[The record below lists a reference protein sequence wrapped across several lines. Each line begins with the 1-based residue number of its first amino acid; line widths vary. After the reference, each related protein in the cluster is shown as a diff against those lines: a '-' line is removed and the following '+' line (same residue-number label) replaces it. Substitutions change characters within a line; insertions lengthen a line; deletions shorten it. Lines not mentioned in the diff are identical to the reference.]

1 MAGTVAGHDGV
12 DGPLTASV
20 CQSWVRQRTNQREPS
35 MTEITRIGVDIA
47 KNVFEVHA
55 VNAQE
60 QVVVR
65 RSLRRNQVL
74 AWFGKLPACLI
85 GMEACGTANHW
96 ARELSTLGHTVRL
109 IPPAYAKAYVRRNKN
124 DAADAAAIC
133 EAASRPSMRLVAM
146 KTVEQQ
152 AAAGVHRVRD
162 LLMKQSRMLANQIR
176 GLIAEFGIVAVKGR
190 RGLGELLAILADKDD
205 QRLPA

>member
-1 MAGTVAGHDGV
+1 VPKLGLSQNQTTGAIHDG
-12 DGPLTASV
+12 DYQNRP
-20 CQSWVRQRTNQREPS
+20 
-35 MTEITRIGVDIA
+35 DIA

-74 AWFGKLPACLI
+74 SWFAKLPAVPDWHGSLWHREPL
-85 GMEACGTANHW
+85 G
-96 ARELSTLGHTVRL
+96 ARTDRARSHGASD
-109 IPPAYAKAYVRRNKN
+109 PPAYAKSYVRRNKN

-133 EAASRPSMRLVAM
+133 EAVSRPSMRFVPI

-152 AAAGVHRVRD
+152 ADTVAHKTRQILIKQRTMAMNSLRS
-162 LLMKQSRMLANQIR
+162 LM
-176 GLIAEFGIVAVKGR
+176 AEFGVIVPQGPQHIGK
-190 RGLGELLAILADKDD
+190 LLASLADPKT
-205 QRLPA
+205 QASPPWRAPR